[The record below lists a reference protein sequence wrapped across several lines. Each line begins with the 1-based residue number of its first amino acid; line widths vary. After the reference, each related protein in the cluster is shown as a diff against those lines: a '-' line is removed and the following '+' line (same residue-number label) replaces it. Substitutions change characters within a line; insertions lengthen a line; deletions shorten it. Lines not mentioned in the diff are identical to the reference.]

1 MITTPSNSSGTLNPE
16 AHEFK
21 YQSMTANLSKS
32 DDEPN
37 FTNKKNAENGNK
49 NKGKY
54 NF

>member
-1 MITTPSNSSGTLNPE
+1 VITTPSNSSGTLNPE

-21 YQSMTANLSKS
+21 YKSMTANLSKS

-37 FTNKKNAENGNK
+37 KKKNAETGNK

-54 NF
+54 HF

>member
-21 YQSMTANLSKS
+21 YKSMTANLSKS
-32 DDEPN
+32 DDEPI
-37 FTNKKNAENGNK
+37 KKNAENGNK